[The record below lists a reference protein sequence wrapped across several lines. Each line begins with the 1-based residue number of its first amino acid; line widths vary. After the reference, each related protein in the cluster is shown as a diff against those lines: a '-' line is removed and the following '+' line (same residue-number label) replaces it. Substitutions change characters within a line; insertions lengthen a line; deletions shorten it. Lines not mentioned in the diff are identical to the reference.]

1 MKTYRIEMTEI
12 TANTKKEAVEK
23 YITQHWASFR
33 CLRGKSFSTLYR
45 KTILINK
52 QQHNAAL
59 PA

>member
-12 TANTKKEAVEK
+12 TANTKKEAVKK

-52 QQHNAAL
+52 QH
-59 PA
+59 